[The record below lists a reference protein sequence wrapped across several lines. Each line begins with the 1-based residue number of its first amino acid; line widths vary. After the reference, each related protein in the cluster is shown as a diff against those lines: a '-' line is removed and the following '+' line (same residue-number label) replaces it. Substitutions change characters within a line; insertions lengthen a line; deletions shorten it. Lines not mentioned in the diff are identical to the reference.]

1 MNIFKKCRV
10 RTALLPLRSSYTP
23 QAGGDILLPTEMGRC
38 TGAGTHICWS
48 QVKKLQRIRSW
59 TAEKRS
65 LRDDLEKVLVGDLP
79 VNVV

>member
-1 MNIFKKCRV
+1 MSKKRD
-10 RTALLPLRSSYTP
+10 RARRGAKLPEVARRLKMSRKP
-23 QAGGDILLPTEMGRC
+23 RGHC

>member
-1 MNIFKKCRV
+1 
-10 RTALLPLRSSYTP
+10 
-23 QAGGDILLPTEMGRC
+23 MGRC